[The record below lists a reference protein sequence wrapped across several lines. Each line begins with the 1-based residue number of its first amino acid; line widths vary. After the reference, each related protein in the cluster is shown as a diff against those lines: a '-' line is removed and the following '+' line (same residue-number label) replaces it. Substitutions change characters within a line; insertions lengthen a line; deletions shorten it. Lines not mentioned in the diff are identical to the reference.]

1 MENKITTQKIESSI
15 REIWQEVLQVEL
27 INENSDF
34 FELGGH
40 SLMAIKIASRI
51 NNKIGVEIP
60 ILTFFDHSDFG
71 DFVVEVERL
80 TLMNQV

>member
-1 MENKITTQKIESSI
+1 MKNKITTQKIESSI
-15 REIWQEVLQVEL
+15 RVIWQEVLQVEL

-51 NNKIGVEIP
+51 NNEIGVKIP
-60 ILTFFDHSDFG
+60 ILTFFDYSDFS
-71 DFVVEVERL
+71 DFVDEVERL
-80 TLMNQV
+80 TLMTQV